1 MNFVKITPLDHLSSI
16 VSFTFITFNLLI
28 WLPVLALAAIVRVL
42 LPFSVIRRFTFVLVD
57 RVYRTAA
64 RVDGWWFVKVLK
76 LNFVIDDENEVLS
89 KLKSSDNPL
98 VICNHQSWFD
108 VFLLQTIIS
117 THGPILKFLI
127 KAELLWVPVLG
138 WVCIVLNFPRL
149 KRKGDRTSRQRD
161 LQVAQSASLDLNLT
175 PGALLLFPEGTRFS
189 EEKHV
194 LQNSQYRSLL
204 QPKPGGFSVIRDS
217 LTSPTMIIDVS
228 IRYQPND
235 RDCWRCM
242 SGLVDEIYIKVSA
255 TSSAD
260 VSDSIE
266 WLEKCW
272 VSKDAWLD
280 V

>member
-1 MNFVKITPLDHLSSI
+1 
-16 VSFTFITFNLLI
+16 LLI
-28 WLPVLALAAIVRVL
+28 WLPILALAAILRAL
-42 LPFSVIRRFTFVLVD
+42 LPFFVVKRFTFGLVD
-57 RVYRTAA
+57 SVYRIAV
-64 RVDGWWFVKVLK
+64 RIDGWWFIKVLK
-76 LNFVIDDENEVLS
+76 LKFVIDDENEVLS

-98 VICNHQSWFD
+98 IICNHQSWFD

-161 LQVAQSASLDLNLT
+161 LQVAQSASSGLSLT

-189 EEKHV
+189 KEKHA
-194 LQNSQYRSLL
+194 LQNSQYQSLL

-228 IRYQPND
+228 IRYQSND

-242 SGLVDEIYIKVSA
+242 SGQVDDIYVKVSA

-266 WLEKCW
+266 WLDKCW
-272 VSKDAWLD
+272 VTKDAWLD

>member
-1 MNFVKITPLDHLSSI
+1 MGIVKITPLDHLLSI

-28 WLPVLALAAIVRVL
+28 WLPILALAAILRAL
-42 LPFSVIRRFTFVLVD
+42 LPFFVVKRFTFGLVD
-57 RVYRTAA
+57 SVYRIAV
-64 RVDGWWFVKVLK
+64 RIDGWWFIKVLK
-76 LNFVIDDENEVLS
+76 LKFVIDDENEVLS

-98 VICNHQSWFD
+98 IICNHQSWFD

-161 LQVAQSASLDLNLT
+161 LQVAQSASSGLSLT

-189 EEKHV
+189 KEKHA
-194 LQNSQYRSLL
+194 LQNSQYQSLL

-228 IRYQPND
+228 IRYQSND

-242 SGLVDEIYIKVSA
+242 SGQVDDIYVKVSA

-266 WLEKCW
+266 WLDKCW
-272 VSKDAWLD
+272 VTKDAWLD